1 MTFYTRTGAHLWDK
15 PLTTYQFIA
24 LHSTESDRAMAAI
37 NWMESQENGSYHD
50 LVDTNGDEYRMVP
63 DDKQAWA
70 AMRTGN
76 ARGLHL
82 CVAGRA
88 AWPRSRWLGFNAQM
102 VTAAARI
109 AYWSQMHAIPLVRI
123 GPADLRAGK
132 KGICTHAD
140 ISQAFRESDH
150 TDPGVNYPVPELI
163 GMALNQGGL
172 SMSDV
177 DAINKFTAGFNGPI
191 GSDVKDCRQQLT
203 GGLDKG
209 QYPGWPQL
217 GNRTLVDALAALCA
231 KSGVEGCYD
240 PKSVKK

>member
-88 AWPRSRWLGFNAQM
+88 AWPRSRWLGYNAQM
-102 VTAAARI
+102 VTAAMRI

-123 GPADLRAGK
+123 GPSDLRARRQ
-132 KGICTHAD
+132 GICTHAD
-140 ISQAFRESDH
+140 ISQAFGESDH

-203 GGLDKG
+203 GGRDKG

-217 GNRTLVDALAALCA
+217 GNRTLVDAIAALCA
-231 KSGVEGCYD
+231 QSGVEGCYD
-240 PKSVKK
+240 PKAVKK